1 MAKVKEIFRKLFYMK
16 KVRIVALVLALA
28 VCGGI
33 VWAVL
38 GRSSV
43 SAAEV
48 NSSLTKETTV
58 ERGNII
64 TGISESGTVAPATE
78 SVTLDISATV
88 ETVNVT
94 VGQEVA
100 EGDVLATLSSSV
112 VSEKRSEL
120 ELAYSKLASQ
130 LKKLTASKDASLAQA
145 LASYET
151 NLSYETAAATE
162 YNLAVQKLQDTV
174 DSAQASLD
182 QAKTARDSA
191 AAAKTKAYDTWQAFL
206 AGSVSSSEASSSSS
220 SSSDSSGSSAPTTAA
235 EAEIAY
241 NEAVSALAAKE
252 AAVTAAET
260 KLQEALHA
268 QSTGTATA
276 EAEMNTK
283 LAAFKNAKSLYD
295 VAVAEINQEITDAS
309 NQAATAKTALDDF
322 NAVAGDGT
330 IVAPCTGTVMTV
342 SATEGSEI
350 SANMA
355 LFTVTN
361 SAEVNVSVSIA
372 QEDVVD
378 LSVGQSASVQLDA
391 FETAY
396 DGVISS
402 IAVSPS
408 REGASTV
415 SYTVTV
421 LLSGDDVSKLYQG
434 MTGTVTFITK
444 SVTDV
449 LYVSNKAITQE
460 GTKEYV
466 QRQLA
471 DGTVEKIEVTTG
483 FSDGR
488 NVEIQSGLSEGDVCL
503 IVSSATAQE

>member
-1 MAKVKEIFRKLFYMK
+1 MAKVKENVRKLFHMK

-58 ERGNII
+58 ERGDII

-145 LASYET
+145 LADYET

-206 AGSVSSSEASSSSS
+206 SGSVSSSEVSSF

-260 KLQEALHA
+260 KLQEAQHA

-295 VAVAEINQEITDAS
+295 VAVAEINQAITDAS
-309 NQAATAKTALDDF
+309 NQASTAKTALDDF

-342 SATEGSEI
+342 SATEGSEV

-391 FETAY
+391 FETPY

-421 LLSGDDVSKLYQG
+421 LLSGNDVSKLYQG

-444 SVTDV
+444 SVSDV

-471 DGTVEKIEVTTG
+471 DGTVEKVEITTG

-503 IVSSATAQE
+503 IASSATAQE